1 LPPVR
6 IADAVGDL
14 DGHARIVE
22 PVKVH
27 VVDPPA
33 YTPPYDHA
41 LCAALAA
48 AGLDVE
54 LFTSAFRHGELP
66 SPDGYERRELFYGL
80 ADRAPLARRPIRLA
94 EHPVDMLRYRQAARR
109 ADVVHF
115 QWLTLPGLDRH
126 LLPTGRP
133 LVITAH
139 DVLPRERVAGSHRAQ
154 AALLKRFDA
163 VITHSQAGR
172 ARLVD
177 EAGLDPERVHVIP
190 HGAFSHLAALPAGPL
205 PHELPATT
213 KPVVLYFGLIRPY
226 KGLDVLLEAWR
237 GIEDAELWV
246 VGRPRFDIAPLR
258 ATAPANV
265 RWVPR
270 YVSDLE
276 LAACFRRA
284 DLVVLPYREI
294 EQSGVLATALAFAK
308 PLLVSDVGGFRDVA
322 QAGAA
327 RLVPPG
333 DPQALRAALRDLLAN
348 PAGRKDL
355 GDAAAALATGSAAW
369 ENVAKQTSA
378 LYSSLS

>member
-1 LPPVR
+1 
-6 IADAVGDL
+6 
-14 DGHARIVE
+14 
-22 PVKVH
+22 VKVH

-48 AGLDVE
+48 NGLDVE

-66 SPDGYERRELFYGL
+66 PPDGYERREFFYGL
-80 ADRAPLARRPIRLA
+80 ADAAPLARRPIRLA
-94 EHPVDMLRYRQAARR
+94 EHPVDMLRYRRAARA

-115 QWLTLPGLDRH
+115 QWLTLPGLDAR
-126 LLPTGRP
+126 LLPRGRP

-172 ARLVD
+172 TRLID
-177 EAGLDPERVHVIP
+177 EAGLEPGRVHVIA
-190 HGAFSHLAALPAGPL
+190 HGAFSHLAALPDGPL
-205 PHELPATT
+205 PPELFTT
-213 KPVVLYFGLIRPY
+213 TRPVALYFGLIRPY
-226 KGLDVLLEAWR
+226 KGLDVLLEAWS
-237 GIEDAELWV
+237 GIENAELWV
-246 VGRPRFDIAPLR
+246 VGHPRFDIAELR
-258 ATAPANV
+258 ATSPPSV

-308 PLLVSDVGGFRDVA
+308 PLLTSDVGGFREVA

-333 DPQALRAALRDLLAN
+333 DPQALQGALRDLLTS
-348 PAGRKDL
+348 PAARTGL
-355 GDAAAALATGSAAW
+355 SDAAAALATGTASWA
-369 ENVAKQTSA
+369 NVAKQTSA
-378 LYSSLS
+378 LYASLS